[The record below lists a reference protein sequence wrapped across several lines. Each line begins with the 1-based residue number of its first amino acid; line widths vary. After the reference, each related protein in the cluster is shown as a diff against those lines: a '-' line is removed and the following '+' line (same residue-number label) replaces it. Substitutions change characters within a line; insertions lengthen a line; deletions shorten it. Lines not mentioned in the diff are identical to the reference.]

1 VVRVVC
7 SKVSGHLILLDID
20 LARLKRTITV
30 LLLRFSSAL
39 GLDPM
44 GIEEKISGE
53 TGLKK

>member
-1 VVRVVC
+1 MVC